1 MIINDRSD
9 VKKIAQAIKT
19 LLPSGFK
26 NQHIYEAIAYSQSF
40 NTDAHFKTKLD
51 CIKYLLN
58 TSVEAN
64 RRFNSRLA
72 ELSSSNS
79 YKLHT
84 EFRDAVS
91 SVSPLPYI
99 SKRGFILALKI
110 DFENKMVF
118 GPIEV
123 SKSEFFPSLSLLLI
137 GDCISKIG
145 WAKLK
150 AYIVEEMQKSDCIE
164 DLYISINSEDN
175 MTMRTEFN
183 HPLSSDIYELPTD
196 RYDIDHI
203 IYDDKPILNYA
214 SSEFEIRKVIATV
227 LKDEIDSELASEHPE
242 DLFKALQSQVYQAQF
257 AREGLEQGQG

>member
-1 MIINDRSD
+1 MIINHRNNI
-9 VKKIAQAIKT
+9 KEIAKAIKL
-19 LLPSGFK
+19 LLPSDFK

-40 NTDAHFKTKLD
+40 NTDAHLKIKLD
-51 CIKYLLN
+51 GIKYLLN
-58 TSVEAN
+58 TSDEAN
-64 RRFNSRLA
+64 KRFNSRLA

-110 DFENKMVF
+110 DFENKTVF

-123 SKSEFFPSLSLLLI
+123 HKPDFFPEPDFLLI
-137 GDCISKIG
+137 GDCISKAS
-145 WAKLK
+145 WEKLK
-150 AYIVEEMQKSDCIE
+150 KEIVDEMQKSDCIE
-164 DLYISINSEDN
+164 DLHISIDSEEN
-175 MTMRTEFN
+175 TTMRTEFN
-183 HPLSSDIYELPTD
+183 SPLSSDTYELPTD
-196 RYDIDHI
+196 RYDIDQI

-227 LKDEIDSELASEHPE
+227 LKGEIDSELASEHPE

-257 AREGLEQGQG
+257 AREGLEQGQD